1 MGRARLHNR
10 DAAFWASVRSLLE
23 ELHAKG
29 HKWTPIAEAIGIGK
43 QTLTGF
49 RKGRSPALDAEAVL
63 RICTEWHVP
72 LAFRGQTIRSAADD
86 TRTEASPLVQLQMEF
101 DDSFELRADPIPRAI
116 LTRKPPSRVSYIGV
130 RIERVDEKAGPPAA

>member
-1 MGRARLHNR
+1 MGRTRLYIR
-10 DAAFWASVRSLLE
+10 DAAFWDSVRALLE
-23 ELHAKG
+23 DLHAKG
-29 HKWTPIAEAIGIGK
+29 HKWTTIADALGIGK

-63 RICTEWHVP
+63 RICAVWKAP
-72 LAFRGQTIRSAADD
+72 LTFQGHTIRSSADD
-86 TRTEASPLVQLQMEF
+86 TQTEALPMLQLQMEF